1 MTRSRLVLITSSAI
15 VGLGTLAALGALVLD
30 PARAAVGPLPAA
42 ALALPATS
50 RYVIGFDVPRFL
62 ASPLYERLTRKQPE
76 KDIFKDLREQV
87 GVDPRR
93 DVDRI
98 VFAGARGHAMA
109 AMVFG
114 RFDRYR
120 LGRALE
126 TRKGV
131 TWKTHAGL
139 TVYFMGEARN
149 TTHAVAF
156 LDDQTLVLGD
166 REGVLAT
173 LDNHAGAG
181 SLRSNA
187 ALIGLLGQVKAGSTL
202 WMVGDAELLSALPS
216 ALPGSRAT
224 SEQPSQTMNLPRLK
238 GLIATGEF
246 DPALDL
252 DVIGETEDE
261 AAARNLADLVRGGVA
276 LISLQAAQKPE
287 LRELATAISVTTD
300 VRRVRVNVRL
310 PYALLDTLPGAQPAQ
325 VAGAAKAPAR

>member
-1 MTRSRLVLITSSAI
+1 MTRSRLVLIASSTI

-62 ASPLYERLTRKQPE
+62 ASPLYARLTRQHPE
-76 KDIFKDLREQV
+76 QDMFKEMQEQV

-93 DVDRI
+93 DVDQ
-98 VFAGARGHAMA
+98 VVLAGARGQAMA

-131 TWKTHAGL
+131 TWKTHAGT
-139 TVYFMGEARN
+139 TVYLLGEARSRGQ
-149 TTHAVAF
+149 AVAF
-156 LDDQTLVLGD
+156 LDDHALVVGD

-173 LDNHAGAG
+173 LDNRAGGG

-187 ALIGLLGQVKAGSTL
+187 ALIGLLGQVKPGSTL
-202 WMVGDAELLSALPS
+202 WMVGDAELLSALPTS
-216 ALPGSRAT
+216 MPGSGAPAGST
-224 SEQPSQTMNLPRLK
+224 QTMALPRLK

-252 DVIGETEDE
+252 DVIGETEDD

-287 LRELATAISVTTD
+287 LRELASAISVTTD
-300 VRRVRVNVRL
+300 ARRVRLNVRL
-310 PYALLDTLPGAQPAQ
+310 PYALLDTLPGAAPAQ
-325 VAGAAKAPAR
+325 VTGAAKTPTR